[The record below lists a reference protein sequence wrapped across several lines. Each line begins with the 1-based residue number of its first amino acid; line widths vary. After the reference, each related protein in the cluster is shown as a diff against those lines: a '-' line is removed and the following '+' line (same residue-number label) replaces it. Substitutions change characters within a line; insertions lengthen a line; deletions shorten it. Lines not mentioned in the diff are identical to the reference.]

1 MQKKKKILI
10 GCFALLLTSCVSPGA
25 FKADVATVRDNLNKL
40 EKLVDNKADTDII
53 TEKIDSF
60 RQEINQNL
68 LSMTKTINNSGTI
81 HGGGGWIVLGLILMT
96 IVFLTA
102 IVLCIK
108 WLFTKMTKY
117 KGMLQLVTT
126 AVHKSPPDVK
136 RAIKQQVR
144 KQASNGNKEFAIHKH
159 NLSKECRKDGVFA
172 LDE

>member
-40 EKLVDNKADTDII
+40 EKLVDNKADTSIM

-60 RQEINQNL
+60 RQEINQSL
-68 LSMTKTINNSGTI
+68 LHMNKTINNSGTI
-81 HGGGGWIVLGLILMT
+81 HGGAGWVVLGLILMT
-96 IVFLTA
+96 VVFLSA
-102 IVLCIK
+102 IGIFIK
-108 WLFTKMTKY
+108 WLFTKMCKY
-117 KGMLQLVTT
+117 KGMLRLVTT

-159 NLSKECRKDGVFA
+159 NLSQECRKDGVFA

>member
-1 MQKKKKILI
+1 
-10 GCFALLLTSCVSPGA
+10 
-25 FKADVATVRDNLNKL
+25 
-40 EKLVDNKADTDII
+40 
-53 TEKIDSF
+53 
-60 RQEINQNL
+60 
-68 LSMTKTINNSGTI
+68 MTKTINNSGMI
-81 HGGGGWIVLGLILMT
+81 KYGGAGWVMLGLILMT
-96 IVFLTA
+96 ALFLTA
-102 IVLCIK
+102 IGLCLK